1 MYKHR
6 GERIPRFMTLTQCV
20 GKTKIAAL
28 EEGRQLADKWLRE
41 NFKLDEIELW
51 EVKARRESY

>member
-1 MYKHR
+1 M
-6 GERIPRFMTLTQCV
+6 LCQCV
-20 GKTKIAAL
+20 WGTKIAAL